1 MQTHKVQIN
10 AGDQVTNGFGFFL
23 MALEDGMSFLDAPQ
37 GKIKKSKGILV
48 YFWHFSSL
56 ANQSMHYQNYV
67 YS

>member
-1 MQTHKVQIN
+1 MQIN

-48 YFWHFSSL
+48 YF
-56 ANQSMHYQNYV
+56 
-67 YS
+67 

>member
-1 MQTHKVQIN
+1 MQTHKS
-10 AGDQVTNGFGFFL
+10 ADKCRWPSYKWFGFFL

-56 ANQSMHYQNYV
+56 ANQSLPYQNYV